1 MFPACTLEMLGG
13 GSGIRTHDTVARIH
27 AFQACAFS
35 HSAIPPVTGAAANI
49 VGARSL
55 ASVTNYTLRS
65 GSDIPLGRNFLGL
78 EMGVLR
84 FLASVLLLVAV
95 IAAIYDGTRAL
106 ESRGGEFIMT
116 SLGEQWSK
124 VAPISHKNAQA
135 AVRRYTHPFVWDGL
149 IQRLLLL
156 PTWAVFGSLG
166 LITAYAGRRRRRVNV
181 FVN

>member
-1 MFPACTLEMLGG
+1 
-13 GSGIRTHDTVARIH
+13 
-27 AFQACAFS
+27 
-35 HSAIPPVTGAAANI
+35 
-49 VGARSL
+49 
-55 ASVTNYTLRS
+55 
-65 GSDIPLGRNFLGL
+65 
-78 EMGVLR
+78 MGVLR
-84 FLASVLLLVAV
+84 FLASILLLVAV

-166 LITAYAGRRRRRVNV
+166 LITAYAGRRVNV